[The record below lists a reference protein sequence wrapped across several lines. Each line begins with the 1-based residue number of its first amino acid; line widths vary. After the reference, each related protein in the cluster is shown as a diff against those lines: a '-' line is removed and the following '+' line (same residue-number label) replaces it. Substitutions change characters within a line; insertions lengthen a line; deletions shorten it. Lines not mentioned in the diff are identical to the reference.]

1 MPASRRSDRVTE
13 SPAALT
19 DAERVGARAAANTT
33 LRAIADILGKLVSL
47 LLFAAIARRGGQAGI
62 GAFVVAFAYGQ
73 IVLVP
78 VDFGLDRQLTRRVA
92 EAPAA
97 AARLW
102 VNVMA
107 LKLALLVPILGL
119 GVALLPLLGFTDQTG
134 TIVLALLPGLAFDSL
149 ARSAFSVLMGFERAG
164 PIAIGTFIQR
174 AMGAGL
180 GILAL
185 RLDYGVPVAAA
196 CYSLGAAIGF
206 GVTVVLLGRVVPLR
220 RSGGAEHAA
229 WRTLLRTSRPFGF
242 QETFSVLLFRLDA
255 LMLSF
260 LASDAAIGRYGA
272 AYRLFEGTLFISYS
286 LASAF
291 SAMYTYLGHETVPT
305 IGSAFGRSLK
315 LALAIL
321 VPCGLGLA
329 LLAAPIASAI
339 FGDEFAAAAPA
350 LRLLAPVVVIVGL
363 VTLSASLVVARSDAA
378 SAARL
383 TGSMVALNVGLNLVL
398 IPLFDERGA
407 ALALVITEAALL
419 VALLRL
425 VGRLVDR
432 LDWRATVTGPL
443 AAGAAMATAV
453 VAMPAS
459 WIVAGAV
466 GVLVY
471 VGVLVTI
478 ERATCP
484 ADVAFVRKLLS
495 RRRLLV

>member
-1 MPASRRSDRVTE
+1 MTE
-13 SPAALT
+13 SPADLSA
-19 DAERVGARAAANTT
+19 AERVGARAAANTT
-33 LRAIADILGKLVSL
+33 VRAIAEILGKLVSL
-47 LLFAAIARRGGQAGI
+47 LLFAAIAREGGQAGI

-92 EAPAA
+92 ETPDA

-107 LKLALLVPILGL
+107 LKLALLVPILGA

-134 TIVLALLPGLAFDSL
+134 KIAPVLLPGLAFDSL
-149 ARSAFSVLMGFERAG
+149 ARSAFSVLMGIERGG
-164 PIAIGTFIQR
+164 PIAIGTFVQR

-185 RLDYGVPVAAA
+185 GLGYGVPTAAA
-196 CYSLGAAIGF
+196 GYTVGAAIGF
-206 GVTVVLLGRVVPLR
+206 GVTVVLLGRLVSVR
-220 RSGGAEHAA
+220 ASGGVEPAT
-229 WRTLLRTSRPFGF
+229 WRTLLRTSRSFGF
-242 QETFSVLLFRLDA
+242 QEAFSVLLFRLDA

-260 LASDAAIGRYGA
+260 LASDAAVGRYGA
-272 AYRLFEGTLFISYS
+272 AYRLFEATLFISYS

-321 VPCGLGLA
+321 VPCGVGLA

-350 LRLLAPVVVIVGL
+350 LRLLAPVVVL
-363 VTLSASLVVARSDAA
+363 VALVILSASLVVARSDAG

-383 TGSMVALNVGLNLVL
+383 TGLMVALNVALNLVL
-398 IPLFDERGA
+398 IPMFDERGA
-407 ALALVITEAALL
+407 ALAILITEAALL

-425 VGRLVDR
+425 VARLVDR

-443 AAGAAMATAV
+443 VAGAAMAAV
-453 VAMPAS
+453 VVAVPGS

-466 GVLVY
+466 GVIVY
-471 VGVLVTI
+471 AGVLVPV

-495 RRRLLV
+495 RWRSPV

>member
-1 MPASRRSDRVTE
+1 MTENPAG
-13 SPAALT
+13 LT

-33 LRAIADILGKLVSL
+33 VRAIAEILGKLVSL
-47 LLFAAIARRGGQAGI
+47 LLFAAIAREGGQAEL

-92 EAPAA
+92 EAPDA

-102 VNVMA
+102 VNVMG
-107 LKLALLVPILGL
+107 LKLALLVPILGA

-149 ARSAFSVLMGFERAG
+149 ARSAFSVLMGIERAG
-164 PIAIGTFIQR
+164 PIALGTFVGR

-185 RLDYGVPVAAA
+185 ALGHGVPLAAVG
-196 CYSLGAAIGF
+196 YSAGAAIGF
-206 GVTVVLLGRVVPLR
+206 GVTVVLLGRLVPLR
-220 RSGGAEHAA
+220 GSGRPQTAT

-242 QETFSVLLFRLDA
+242 QEVFSVLLFRLDA
-255 LMLSF
+255 LLLSF
-260 LASDAAIGRYGA
+260 LASDAAVGRYGA
-272 AYRLFEGTLFISYS
+272 AFRLFEGTLFISYS

-291 SAMYTYLGHETVPT
+291 SAMYTYLGRDTTPT

-321 VPCGLGLA
+321 VPCGVGLA
-329 LLAAPIASAI
+329 LLAAPLAAAI
-339 FGDEFAAAAPA
+339 FGDEFEAAAPA
-350 LRLLAPVVVIVGL
+350 LRLLAPVVVLVAL

-383 TGSMVALNVGLNLVL
+383 TGTMVAFNVALNLVL

-407 ALALVITEAALL
+407 AVALLLTEAALL
-419 VALLRL
+419 IALLRL
-425 VGRLVDR
+425 IVRLVDR

-443 AAGAAMATAV
+443 VAGAAMAAV
-453 VAMPAS
+453 IAALPVH
-459 WIVAGAV
+459 WIVAAGAGLIV
-466 GVLVY
+466 YACVLVP
-471 VGVLVTI
+471 V

-495 RRRLLV
+495 RRRLPA